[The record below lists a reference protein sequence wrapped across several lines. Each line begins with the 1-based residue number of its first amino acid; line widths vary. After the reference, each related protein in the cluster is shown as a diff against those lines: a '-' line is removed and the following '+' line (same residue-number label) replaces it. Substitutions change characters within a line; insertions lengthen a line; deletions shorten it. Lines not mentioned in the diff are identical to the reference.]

1 MYSLA
6 LVLAMPW
13 ENKKP
18 KTAYF
23 ISSTNHYNVRT
34 GKFVNDYIKKG
45 YDVIYVTSD
54 FDHMTKKRYYFNEYK
69 IVSNCM

>member
-6 LVLAMPW
+6 LVLSMPW

-34 GKFVNDYIKKG
+34 GKFVNDYVKKG
-45 YDVIYVTSD
+45 YDVILC
-54 FDHMTKKRYYFNEYK
+54 NL
-69 IVSNCM
+69 

>member
-6 LVLAMPW
+6 LVLSMPW

-23 ISSTNHYNVRT
+23 ISSTNHYNVEQESLLM
-34 GKFVNDYIKKG
+34 IMLKK
-45 YDVIYVTSD
+45 V
-54 FDHMTKKRYYFNEYK
+54 M
-69 IVSNCM
+69 M